1 MFPENPAVVKTKDIN
16 AWRQIVEGR
25 AGALASIAGFLTD
38 CKELATMDVVK
49 LIAKCLTTAVKLM
62 ADIPPSKKSLE
73 LGASTTK
80 MRTQLYGIL
89 YLLPVNLYVDPP
101 RGSLHGAGV
110 RALYAEG
117 SRCLFFSFFFQMLT
131 YAQC

>member
-1 MFPENPAVVKTKDIN
+1 
-16 AWRQIVEGR
+16 
-25 AGALASIAGFLTD
+25 
-38 CKELATMDVVK
+38 MDVVK

-89 YLLPVNLYVDPP
+89 YLLPVNLYEEIFSAILPYLVADFTLVDSAT
-101 RGSLHGAGV
+101 RENTTSLLRSMCH
-110 RALYAEG
+110 EG
-117 SRCLFFSFFFQMLT
+117 DGILLGEWSQEKDEKAVEEQLEST
-131 YAQC
+131 A